1 MLSQIDDTQ
10 IHGFDVLGCRYQQI
24 LVFQPQSAWNIGRKK
39 YEKCNS
45 IYFCSVSAGN
55 TLKTPKNN
63 V

>member
-24 LVFQPQSAWNIGRKK
+24 LVFQPQSAWDIGRKK

-45 IYFCSVSAGN
+45 IYFLLCKCWKHSQN
-55 TLKTPKNN
+55 T
-63 V
+63 